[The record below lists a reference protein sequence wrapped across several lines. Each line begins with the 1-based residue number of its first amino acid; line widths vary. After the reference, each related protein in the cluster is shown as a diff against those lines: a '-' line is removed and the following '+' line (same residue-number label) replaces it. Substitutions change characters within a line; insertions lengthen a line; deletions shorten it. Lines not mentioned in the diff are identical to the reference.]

1 MPICVRGIPVT
12 ERPSFVMNLLREQRK
27 QQNEWKLLAGPVCLE
42 SGFAFT
48 NELGHH
54 MYSRTLYRF
63 LKAL

>member
-1 MPICVRGIPVT
+1 M
-12 ERPSFVMNLLREQRK
+12 MNLLREQRK

-48 NELGHH
+48 NELEHH